1 MKALKRNNDGV
12 THASIDMLC
21 ALMCVSIKLQIL
33 SLWNV
38 HFRLLKGVETGP
50 ALHLAACSDNLLR
63 RDFLLNLT

>member
-33 SLWNV
+33 SLLSVN
-38 HFRLLKGVETGP
+38 FNLLKDVETET
-50 ALHLAACSDNLLR
+50 ALAVCSNMK
-63 RDFLLNLT
+63 TCGTVISY